1 MKLPCRTFLNLACGA
16 AVFGLASEP
25 WPVQAQDWP
34 RRPVTMVVPFAAGGA
49 TDIVARLLSLRLSEL
64 LGQQVIVEN
73 VGGAGGTTG
82 TARVAKAPPDGYQ
95 FVLGNVG
102 THAHNQTLYK
112 KPPYDSLRDF
122 APVVLIADLSI
133 VLLTR
138 KDFPADN
145 LPEFIAHAKANEAKL
160 QYGSAG
166 AGSSTH
172 LACVLLNAA
181 IGIHV
186 THVPYRGGAP
196 AMQDL
201 LAGRIDYQCPTTST
215 AAAQIE
221 GKTAK
226 GLATLTR
233 NRIALLPDLPT
244 AREQGLSDFE
254 ASFWTAFFLPRNTP
268 AAIIGKLHDATVAAI
283 DTPAVRERMKENGI
297 DVVTPERRSPEYL
310 AKFVASEIDK
320 WAGPIK
326 ASGISMD

>member
-1 MKLPCRTFLNLACGA
+1 
-16 AVFGLASEP
+16 
-25 WPVQAQDWP
+25 
-34 RRPVTMVVPFAAGGA
+34 MVVPFAAGGA
-49 TDIVARLLSLRLSEL
+49 TDIVGRLLSPRLSEL
-64 LGQQVIVEN
+64 LGQQIIIEN
-73 VGGAGGTTG
+73 VGGAGGATG
-82 TARVAKAPPDGYQ
+82 TARVAKALPDGYQ
-95 FVLGNVG
+95 LVLGNVG

-112 KPPYDSLRDF
+112 KLPYDAVRDF
-122 APVVLIADLSI
+122 APVALIADLSI

-145 LPEFIAHAKANEAKL
+145 LPEFIAYAKANLAKL

-181 IGIHV
+181 VGINI
-186 THVPYRGGAP
+186 THIPYRGGAP

-215 AAAQIE
+215 AAVQIQ

-226 GLATLTR
+226 GLAALTR
-233 NRIALLPDLPT
+233 NRTALLPDLPT
-244 AREQGLSDFE
+244 AHEQGLTDFE
-254 ASFWTAFFLPRNTP
+254 AGFWTALFLPRNTP

-283 DTPAVRERMKENGI
+283 DTPAVRERMKENGV
-297 DVVTPERRSPEYL
+297 DVVAPERRSPEYL
-310 AKFVASEIDK
+310 AKFVASEINK

-326 ASGISMD
+326 ASGVSMD

>member
-1 MKLPCRTFLNLACGA
+1 MKRPRRTSLHLAASA
-16 AVFGLASEP
+16 AAFALAAQPSP
-25 WPVQAQDWP
+25 IQAQDWP
-34 RRPVTMVVPFAAGGA
+34 TRPVTMVVPFAAGGA
-49 TDIVARLLSLRLSEL
+49 TDIVGRLLSPRLSEL
-64 LGQQVIVEN
+64 LGQQVVIEN

-82 TARVAKAPPDGYQ
+82 ASRVAKAPPDGYQ
-95 FVLGNVG
+95 VVLGNVG

-112 KPPYDSLRDF
+112 KPPYDAVRDF

-138 KDFPADN
+138 KDFPADT
-145 LPEFIAHAKANEAKL
+145 LQEFIAYAKANQAKL

-181 IGIHV
+181 IGIDI

-215 AAAQIE
+215 ATAQIQ

-233 NRIALLPDLPT
+233 NRTALLPDLAT
-244 AREQGLSDFE
+244 AHEQGLTDFE
-254 ASFWTAFFLPRNTP
+254 ASFWTALFLPRNTP
-268 AAIIGKLHDATVAAI
+268 PAIIGKLHDATVAAM
-283 DTPAVRERMKENGI
+283 DTPAVRERMKENGV
-297 DVVTPERRSPEYL
+297 DVVAPERRSPEYL
-310 AKFVASEIDK
+310 AKYVASEIEK

>member
-1 MKLPCRTFLNLACGA
+1 MKLSRREFLHLAAGA
-16 AVFGLASEP
+16 AAFGLASQP
-25 WPVQAQDWP
+25 SPIAAQDWP
-34 RRPVTMVVPFAAGGA
+34 TRPVTMVVPFAAGGA
-49 TDIVARLLSLRLSEL
+49 TDIVARLLSPRLSEL
-64 LGQQVIVEN
+64 LRQQVVIEN

-82 TARVAKAPPDGYQ
+82 ASRVAKAPPDGYQ
-95 FVLGNVG
+95 VVLGNVG

-112 KPPYDSLRDF
+112 KPPYDAVRDF

-138 KDFPADN
+138 KDFPADT
-145 LPEFIAHAKANEAKL
+145 LQEFIAYAKANQAKP

-181 IGIHV
+181 IGIDI

-215 AAAQIE
+215 ATAQIQ

-233 NRIALLPDLPT
+233 NRTALLPDLAT
-244 AREQGLSDFE
+244 AHEQGLTDFE
-254 ASFWTAFFLPRNTP
+254 ASFWTALFLPRNTP
-268 AAIIGKLHDATVAAI
+268 PAIIGKLHDATVAAM
-283 DTPAVRERMKENGI
+283 DTPAVRERMKENGV
-297 DVVTPERRSPEYL
+297 DVVAPERRSPEYL
-310 AKFVASEIDK
+310 AKYVASEIDK

>member
-1 MKLPCRTFLNLACGA
+1 
-16 AVFGLASEP
+16 
-25 WPVQAQDWP
+25 
-34 RRPVTMVVPFAAGGA
+34 MVVPFAAGGA
-49 TDIVARLLSLRLSEL
+49 TDIVARLLSPRLSEL

-102 THAHNQTLYK
+102 THAHNQTLYR
-112 KPPYDSLRDF
+112 KPPYDAVRDF

-145 LPEFIAHAKANEAKL
+145 LPEFIAYGKANEAKL

-181 IGIHV
+181 IGITV
-186 THVPYRGGAP
+186 THVPYRGGTP

-215 AAAQIE
+215 ATAQIE

-233 NRIALLPDLPT
+233 NRTALLRGKTVVVDAPD
-244 AREQGLSDFE
+244 
-254 ASFWTAFFLPRNTP
+254 TAFAILLYKMLGVGGLKKDDYKVKPVGGTP
-268 AAIIGKLHDATVAAI
+268 LRLDAMLKDKANAAAMLNPPFSIKAESEGLKSLGWA
-283 DTPAVRERMKENGI
+283 I
-297 DVVTPERRSPEYL
+297 DVVGPYQSGAAWVMRS
-310 AKFVASEIDK
+310 
-320 WAGPIK
+320 WAQGKPRHGRK
-326 ASGISMD
+326 VPSGVCRGNEVDDEPGQ